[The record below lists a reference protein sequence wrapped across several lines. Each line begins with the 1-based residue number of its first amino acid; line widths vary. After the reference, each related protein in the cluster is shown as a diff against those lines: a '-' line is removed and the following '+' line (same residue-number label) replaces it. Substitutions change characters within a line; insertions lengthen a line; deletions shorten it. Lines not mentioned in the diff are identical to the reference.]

1 MATKPSDIERVGHMV
16 VSIKKIFRYTKALSL
31 DDFLKNDLVQDAV
44 VKNFEVIGEAA
55 YHLTSDLKDKYNHI
69 EWSKIQRLRH
79 ILVHDYYQINPEI
92 LWDTKEQHLHNLL
105 ADLEILLDREST
117 VN

>member
-1 MATKPSDIERVGHMV
+1 MANKPSDIERVGHIV
-16 VSIKKIFRYTKALSL
+16 ESINKIFRYTKELNI

-55 YHLTSDLKDKYNHI
+55 YHLTSNLKEKYNHI
-69 EWSKIQRLRH
+69 EWSKIQGLRH

-92 LWDTKEQHLHNLL
+92 LWDTKEQHLQNLFN
-105 ADLEILLDREST
+105 DLKLLLKRES
-117 VN
+117 